1 MLMGMLALGACSF
14 GVTDWTACD
23 SPAQCREA
31 FGFGH
36 TCGDT
41 GFCVAVADEPRC
53 EATWPEDLLLRPE
66 EYADVLVVG
75 SLFDHSTDLPELLS
89 ARLAVKQADESD
101 GVDGRTVGLVQ
112 CSYQE
117 DFQRDGLTADEAA
130 LAMADHLV
138 SLGAYAIV
146 GPATSGV
153 TEAVYNG
160 VAIRPLFISP
170 SATSPALTYLDAPD
184 RPAGGAGL
192 LWRTAPPDSLQG
204 KVLADQVAAA
214 LGTDDQHIA
223 LVYQLGPYGEGLA
236 QVFVENWASVT
247 HIVDRLPYENDTQRA
262 SAASAAADATYAAI
276 VFISSDLP
284 DVSSFLASL
293 AADGDVPNTPI
304 FLADAARDAELLSDT
319 VDTDAEALWPN
330 IRITSP
336 AVPSG
341 NQYDAFAAAYSG
353 AFDGKSASDSSYA
366 AYAYDA
372 AWLTLYGASWA
383 LAEGLPITSAD
394 AAAGLRHLSD
404 KAADRIELGPVDWN
418 RAQAAFAEYGAID
431 AVGASG
437 ELDFDPETEETAGPI
452 EVWGIRNDGE
462 PEFYVTAL
470 VAP

>member
-1 MLMGMLALGACSF
+1 MVLLVLGACSF
-14 GVTDWTACD
+14 GVTDWSACD
-23 SPAQCREA
+23 APAQCRDA

-36 TCGDT
+36 TCGEAGLCQPID
-41 GFCVAVADEPRC
+41 DQPRC
-53 EATWPEDLLLRPE
+53 DATWPEDLLLRPE
-66 EYADVLVVG
+66 EYTDVLVVG

-89 ARLAVKQADESD
+89 TRLAVKQADESD
-101 GVDGRTVGLVQ
+101 GVDGRIVALVQ
-112 CSYQE
+112 CSYEE
-117 DFQRDGLTADEAA
+117 DAQIDGLSADEAA
-130 LAMADHLV
+130 VAMADHLV

-160 VAIRPLFISP
+160 VAIRSLFISP

-184 RPAGGAGL
+184 RPEGGAGL

-204 KVLADQVAAA
+204 KVLADLVASA
-214 LGTDDQHIA
+214 LGSGGQRVA

-236 QVFVENWASVT
+236 EVFVENWASEV
-247 HIVDRLPYENDTQRA
+247 HIADRLPYESDTQRA
-262 SAASAAADATYAAI
+262 SAASAAADAGYDAI

-293 AADGDVPNTPI
+293 AADGDASDTPI
-304 FLADAARDAELLSDT
+304 FLADAARDAELLADT
-319 VDTDAEALWPN
+319 VGTDAEALWPN
-330 IRITSP
+330 VSGTSP
-336 AVPSG
+336 AVPFG
-341 NQYDAFAAAYSG
+341 DQYDAFAAAYSG
-353 AFDGKSASDSSYA
+353 AFDGQSASDSSYA

-383 LAEGLPITSAD
+383 VAGGGAVTPAEAAVGLK
-394 AAAGLRHLSD
+394 HLSD

-418 RAQAAFAEYGAID
+418 RAQAAFAEFGAID

-452 EVWGIRNDGE
+452 EVWGIRNDDE
-462 PEFYVTAL
+462 PEFYVKTL

>member
-1 MLMGMLALGACSF
+1 MLILALGACSL
-14 GVTDWTACD
+14 GVTEWTACD
-23 SPAQCREA
+23 APAQCREA

-36 TCGDT
+36 TCGDA
-41 GFCVAVADEPRC
+41 GFCVATGHEPRC
-53 EATWPEDLLLRPE
+53 DATWPEDLLLRPE
-66 EYADVLVVG
+66 EYTDVLVVG
-75 SLFDHSTDLPELLS
+75 SLFDHTTDLPELLS
-89 ARLAVKQADESD
+89 TRLAVKQADESD

-112 CSYQE
+112 CSYAE
-117 DFQRDGLTADEAA
+117 DAQLDGLTADEAA
-130 LAMADHLV
+130 VAMADHLV

-153 TEAVYNG
+153 TEAVYNR
-160 VAIRPLFISP
+160 VATRPLFISP

-184 RPAGGAGL
+184 RPEGGAGL

-204 KVLADQVAAA
+204 KVLADLVADA
-214 LGTDDQHIA
+214 LGNGGQHVA

-236 QVFVENWASVT
+236 EVFVENWASDT
-247 HIVDRLPYENDTQRA
+247 HLADRLSYESDTERA
-262 SAASAAADATYAAI
+262 SAASAAADATYDAI

-293 AADGDVPNTPI
+293 AADGDVPQTPI
-304 FLADAARDAELLSDT
+304 FLADAARDAELLADT
-319 VDTDAEALWPN
+319 IDTDAEALWPN
-330 IRITSP
+330 ISGTSP

-341 NQYDAFAAAYSG
+341 DQYDAFAAAYSG
-353 AFDGKSASDSSYA
+353 EFDGKSASDSSYA

-383 LAEGLPITSAD
+383 LSAD
-394 AAAGLRHLSD
+394 GAVTPAAAAAGLRNLSD
-404 KAADRIELGPVDWN
+404 KAADRVELGPVDWN
-418 RAQAAFAEYGAID
+418 RAQAALAEFGAID

-452 EVWGIRNDGE
+452 EVWGIRGGDD
-462 PEFYVTAL
+462 PEFYVKAL